1 MASLGY
7 ISEVQLPGVEG
18 TYTIKDV
25 WAREQ
30 IETLSGYTEY
40 LGVTTTALTDG
51 VTTNPITIGGKSIT
65 AKKGDIANYG
75 SKEFI
80 WNGTA
85 WQEFGDMSGLG
96 ALAYKDSATGSITPN
111 VNKTGTISVNNKTLS
126 ATTIPVKLSTT
137 AVTGATSFKAV
148 NTPSSGKAAVTVS
161 YSKATGGTAT
171 VNSSAT
177 FTGTLASMVT
187 GVTGGTGTKNTAATL
202 SLSEVTSDGTTVVTA
217 IPSTATATNGAAT
230 VGSKT
235 VYGLAAS
242 TTKYM
247 TGAETLSATTATALT
262 SVTATTN
269 ANNFSASVVDEVLTF
284 AAAAGTVTTT
294 TAGSAVVLSSGTSI
308 TAGTDATAT
317 SYTVGKNGATTFT
330 QPTITIG
337 AATTKQYKVAVPAN
351 TYITNVAAAEA
362 TYGDVT
368 VTVSGSAV
376 TNSAVTITNTS
387 ANATGTTDN
396 NVITGLT
403 TSTFYG
409 TVSAYAGGDHN
420 HDVTDTISIAGAAT
434 SVTVS

>member
-1 MASLGY
+1 MATSY
-7 ISEVQLPGVEG
+7 ISKVKLPGDTTV
-18 TYTIKDV
+18 YTIKDS

-51 VTTNPITIGGKSIT
+51 ATTNPITIGEKSIT

-80 WNGTA
+80 WNGTT

-111 VNKTGTISVNNKTLS
+111 VNKTGSISVNNKSLA
-126 ATTIPVKLSTT
+126 ATAIPVKLSTT

-148 NTPSSGKAAVTVS
+148 NASTSAKAAVTVS
-161 YSKATGGTAT
+161 YSKATSGTAT

-177 FTGTLASMVT
+177 FTGTLESMVT
-187 GVTGGTGTKNTAATL
+187 GVTGGTGTKNTAT
-202 SLSEVTSDGTTVVTA
+202 SLALYSVSSGGTAVVTA
-217 IPSTATATNGAAT
+217 IPSTATVTGSVT
-230 VGSKT
+230 VASET
-235 VYGLAAS
+235 AYGLAGS

-247 TGAETLSATTATALT
+247 TAPETLSKTEATVLT

-269 ANNFSASVVDEVLTF
+269 ANEWNASVVDEVLTF
-284 AAAAGTVTTT
+284 TAAAGTVTTT
-294 TAGSAVVLSSGTSI
+294 TAGSAVVLSTTTTL
-308 TAGTDATAT
+308 TAGSSATAT
-317 SYTVGKNGATTFT
+317 AYKVGKDGTYS
-330 QPTITIG
+330 ITSG
-337 AATTKQYKVAVPAN
+337 AATIGSPTTVQYKVSVPAN
-351 TYITNVAAAEA
+351 TWVASVTAAEA
-362 TYGDVT
+362 TYSDVA

-376 TNSAVTITNTS
+376 TNGAVTITNTA
-387 ANATGTTDN
+387 ANATGTTDA

-409 TVSAYAGGDHN
+409 TVSAYAGGEHDHG
-420 HDVTDTISIAGAAT
+420 VTDTLSVAGAAT